1 MNPVAELSDAGVD
14 SYPRYSMN
22 EATPSAYPEGSFAME
37 VRIFAED
44 PSLSFN
50 VASDLANLKD
60 IEPIFT
66 YNTAIV
72 R

>member
-1 MNPVAELSDAGVD
+1 MNAS
-14 SYPRYSMN
+14 
-22 EATPSAYPEGSFAME
+22 TPAAYPEGSFAME

-44 PSLSFN
+44 PSLNFN
-50 VASDLANLKD
+50 VVSNLNTLSTE
-60 IEPIFT
+60 EPIFT